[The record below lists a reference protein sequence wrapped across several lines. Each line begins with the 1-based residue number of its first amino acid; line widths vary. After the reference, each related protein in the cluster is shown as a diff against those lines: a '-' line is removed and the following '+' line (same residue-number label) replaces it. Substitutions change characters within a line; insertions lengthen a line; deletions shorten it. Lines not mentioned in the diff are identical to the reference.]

1 MYGGRT
7 DDGELGFDV
16 SQGIHLEKIG
26 KLNPSRVLSEE
37 VYSFILRIV
46 ATYYFFF
53 FSMLTTG
60 LALKG
65 NGFLYRR
72 ICSTWRPWSTY
83 VSVPLSLVEYHVSLS
98 IHTTVKWYRTRKV
111 NYEDELNILDRK
123 ITAPLLFI
131 QALKDIVLPPEMGR
145 SMSRD
150 VPNLTVE
157 QVNTTHWA
165 LWEDPVGVNNILSTW
180 LAEHVP
186 RAVDSIL

>member
-1 MYGGRT
+1 
-7 DDGELGFDV
+7 
-16 SQGIHLEKIG
+16 
-26 KLNPSRVLSEE
+26 
-37 VYSFILRIV
+37 
-46 ATYYFFF
+46 
-53 FSMLTTG
+53 MLTTG

-72 ICSTWRPWSTY
+72 IYSAWRPWSTY
-83 VSVPLSLVEYHVSLS
+83 VSIPSWLNISVATLLS

-111 NYEDELNILDRK
+111 NYEDELDILDRK

-131 QALKDIVLPPEMGR
+131 QAIKDIALPPEMGR

-180 LAEHVP
+180 LAKHVP